1 MNKIAFVLM
10 LLFLLTIPI
19 EDSLA
24 ISSEFSINRLIG
36 MIAIGAWVMMIIA
49 KQKIRRLHPFLLFI
63 LLFIIWNLFSIFWT
77 IDYQLTTDRI
87 KTFIQLG
94 IMCFMI
100 WDLVD
105 SKRRLRIAIQTYIL
119 GAYISITGT
128 ILNFIKGEEAYLYSG
143 GRYVA
148 PGFNAND
155 LAVILALG
163 LPLAWYLVI
172 TTYEKP
178 VSKWISVINMLYIPT
193 AFFAIFLTGSR
204 GGFITA
210 MLSLCYILPSIGRLR
225 RKVKIPFTVIIV
237 LLLIA
242 AVIIIPDS
250 TFQRILSTFNSGET
264 DYLGGRLQIFA
275 DAVGIIDANPLL
287 GVGSGAFKSA
297 TRLGTIAHNTF
308 LSILSETGII
318 GFVLFSII
326 LIMVGL
332 EAIKHPK
339 YEALL
344 WMTMLGMWAIG
355 GSSVSWDYQK
365 PTWLLL
371 TLIVTSGDLIQIPLY
386 KEQEITSRKI
396 IQIRLEDYEIIQAP
410 DTPMES

>member
-1 MNKIAFVLM
+1 M

-36 MIAIGAWVMMIIA
+36 MVAIGVWGILVLAR
-49 KQKIRRLHPFLLFI
+49 QKIRHVHPFLLFV
-63 LLFIIWNLFSIFWT
+63 LLFIVWNLFSLFWT
-77 IDYQLTTDRI
+77 IDRDLTIARI
-87 KTFIQLG
+87 KTYAQLG

-105 SKRRLRIAIQTYIL
+105 SKRRLLIAIQTYVL
-119 GAYISITGT
+119 GAYISVIGT
-128 ILNFIKGEEAYLYSG
+128 IVNFLKGVEAYRYSG

-148 PGFNAND
+148 TGFNAND

-163 LPLAWYLVI
+163 LPLAWYLFI
-172 TTYEKP
+172 STIENSGKR
-178 VSKWISVINMLYIPT
+178 WIAVINLLYIPT
-193 AFFAIFLTGSR
+193 AIFAIFLTGSR

-210 MLSLCYILPSIGRLR
+210 MLSLCYILPTVGRMG
-225 RKVKIPFTVIIV
+225 RKVKIPFTILFIV
-237 LLLIA
+237 LMIA

-250 TFQRILSTFNSGET
+250 TMQRIMSTFNSGET

-275 DAVGIIDANPLL
+275 DAAGIIDKNPLL

-297 TRLGTIAHNTF
+297 TRFGTIAHNTF
-308 LSILSETGII
+308 LSILSETGIV
-318 GFVLFSII
+318 GFMLFCCI
-326 LIMVGL
+326 LIFAGL
-332 EAIKHPK
+332 EAIRHPR

-344 WMTMLGMWAIG
+344 WITVMGMWAIG

-371 TLIVTSGDLIQIPLY
+371 TLIVISGELLPIPSQ
-386 KEQEITSRKI
+386 KEQETPTNKI
-396 IQIRLEDYEIIQAP
+396 IHITLEDQGIIGSP
-410 DTPMES
+410 DSPIKP

>member
-1 MNKIAFVLM
+1 M

-24 ISSEFSINRLIG
+24 ISSELSINRLIG
-36 MIAIGAWVMMIIA
+36 MIAIGGWGIMVLVR
-49 KQKIRRLHPFLLFI
+49 KKIRRVHPFLLFA
-63 LLFIIWNLFSIFWT
+63 LLFIVWNMFSLFWT
-77 IDYQLTTDRI
+77 IDRDLTVTRI
-87 KTFIQLG
+87 KTYIQLG
-94 IMCFMI
+94 IMCFMV

-105 SKRRLRIAIQTYIL
+105 SKRRLRIAIQTYVL
-119 GAYISITGT
+119 GAYISVIGT
-128 ILNFIKGEEAYLYSG
+128 IVNFIKGEEAYRYSG

-148 PGFNAND
+148 TGFNAND

-172 TTYEKP
+172 STIENSGKR
-178 VSKWISVINMLYIPT
+178 WIAVINLLYIPT

-210 MLSLCYILPSIGRLR
+210 MLSLCYILPTVGRMG
-225 RKVKIPFTVIIV
+225 RKVKIPFTILIV
-237 LLLIA
+237 LLMIA

-250 TFQRILSTFNSGET
+250 TMQRVLSTFNSGET

-275 DAVGIIDANPLL
+275 DAAGIIDEHPLL

-297 TRLGTIAHNTF
+297 TRFGTIAHNTF
-308 LSILSETGII
+308 LSILSETGIV
-318 GFVLFSII
+318 GFLLFCCI
-326 LIMVGL
+326 LILAGL
-332 EAIKHPK
+332 EAIKHPR

-344 WMTMLGMWAIG
+344 WITVMGMWVIG

-371 TLIVTSGDLIQIPLY
+371 MLIVTSGELIPTFPKIQ
-386 KEQEITSRKI
+386 QATSTSKI
-396 IQIRLEDYEIIQAP
+396 IHISLEDQGIVGSP
-410 DTPMES
+410 DLPIKP

>member
-1 MNKIAFVLM
+1 M

-24 ISSEFSINRLIG
+24 ISSELSINRLIG
-36 MIAIGAWVMMIIA
+36 MVAIGAWAIWVIA
-49 KQKIRRLHPFLLFI
+49 RQRIRRVHPFLLI
-63 LLFIIWNLFSIFWT
+63 VLLFIVWNLFSIFWT
-77 IDYQLTTDRI
+77 IDRDLTIIRI
-87 KTFIQLG
+87 KTYIQLG
-94 IMCFMI
+94 IMCYMV

-105 SKRRLRIAIQTYIL
+105 SKRRLRIAIQTYVL
-119 GAYISITGT
+119 GAYISVIGT
-128 ILNFIKGEEAYLYSG
+128 IVNFIKGEEAYLYSG

-148 PGFNAND
+148 TGFNAND

-172 TTYEKP
+172 TT
-178 VSKWISVINMLYIPT
+178 VGNSARKWVAVINLLYIPT

-210 MLSLCYILPSIGRLR
+210 MLSLCYILPTVGRMGN
-225 RKVKIPFTVIIV
+225 KVKIPFSILIV
-237 LLLIA
+237 LLMAA

-250 TFQRILSTFNSGET
+250 TMQRIMSTFKSGET

-275 DAVGIIDANPLL
+275 DAAGIIDEHPFL
-287 GVGSGAFKSA
+287 GVGSGAFKTA
-297 TRLGTIAHNTF
+297 TRFGTIAHNTF
-308 LSILSETGII
+308 LSVLSETGIV
-318 GFVLFSII
+318 GFLLFCFI
-326 LIMVGL
+326 LILAGL

-339 YEALL
+339 YDALL
-344 WMTMLGMWAIG
+344 WITVMGMWAIG

-371 TLIVTSGDLIQIPLY
+371 TLIVISGELIKVTSKKQ
-386 KEQEITSRKI
+386 QEMTTGKI
-396 IQIRLEDYEIIQAP
+396 IQITLEDQGIIGVPGAP
-410 DTPMES
+410 IKS